1 MEKTP
6 SIQTTGQSTMGMTAR
21 RNQREVEDKKEQDHS
36 SRQNQTPHPH
46 QFMSSQSRA
55 GVQMSAGSSDN
66 SDNDILSDNTISNQ
80 STGKLVNLTL
90 YHISKYGPVLGYF
103 CVKF

>member
-6 SIQTTGQSTMGMTAR
+6 IANVSPPGMTLSAR
-21 RNQREVEDKKEQDHS
+21 RNRRENEEKKELDPHS
-36 SRQNQTPHPH
+36 NAH

-66 SDNDILSDNTISNQ
+66 SDNEILSDNTVSNQ
-80 STGKLVNLTL
+80 STGKQN
-90 YHISKYGPVLGYF
+90 
-103 CVKF
+103 